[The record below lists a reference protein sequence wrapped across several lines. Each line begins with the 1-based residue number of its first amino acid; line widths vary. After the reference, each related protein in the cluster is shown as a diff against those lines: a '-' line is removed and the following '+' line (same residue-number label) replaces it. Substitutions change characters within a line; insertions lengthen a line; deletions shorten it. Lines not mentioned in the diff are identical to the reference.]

1 MPRMGQAMT
10 EIEKQRPEIRRVDD
24 GREANYGE
32 FVVEPLERGYG
43 ITLGNSLRRV
53 LLSSLPGSA
62 ITTIRIDG
70 VLHEFS
76 VVPGVVEDTT
86 EIIINL
92 KQLAL
97 RMYSDEPHLVQIHK
111 DGPGVVTAQDI
122 LSDPDVEAV
131 RPEQVI
137 AHLDA
142 GGHLSME
149 MTVERGRGYVPADK
163 NKKPDAAIGVI
174 PIDSIFS
181 PVRRVN
187 WRVENT
193 RVGNITD
200 YDRLSLEVTTDGTLS
215 PEEAV
220 SLGGKILADHL
231 RLFVEL
237 SDSALDVEIGVER
250 DEDKRD
256 RLLEMPIEELDLSVR
271 SFNCLKRAGIN
282 TVGELTNKT
291 DEDMMKVRNLGK
303 KSLEEVKEKLA
314 ALGAAL
320 RRGDVAAEGLDT
332 DAEYAGLGFQAVGAG
347 VSKETDGL

>member
-1 MPRMGQAMT
+1 MGQAMT
-10 EIEKQRPEIRRVDD
+10 DIEKQKPEIRRTDA
-24 GREANYGE
+24 GHLPHYGQ

-62 ITTIRIDG
+62 VTSVRIEG

-86 EIIINL
+86 DIIINL

-97 RMYSDEPHLVQIHK
+97 KLYGDEARIVRIDK
-111 DGPGVVTAQDI
+111 AGPGIVTAGDI
-122 LSDPDVEAV
+122 ISDADVEIV
-131 RPEQVI
+131 DPTQVL

-142 GGHLSME
+142 GARLVME

-163 NKKPDAAIGVI
+163 NKQPDAALGVV
-174 PIDSIFS
+174 PVDSLFS

-193 RVGNITD
+193 RVGHITD
-200 YDRLSLEVTTDGTLS
+200 YDRLTLEVTTDGTLK

-220 SLGGKILADHL
+220 SLGAKIMADHL
-231 RLFVEL
+231 HLFVEL
-237 SDSALDVEIGVER
+237 SDTAQEVEIGVER
-250 DEDKRD
+250 EEDKRD

-303 KSLEEVKEKLA
+303 KSLEEVKEKLD
-314 ALGAAL
+314 ALGLHL
-320 RRGDVAAEGLDT
+320 RPSED
-332 DAEYAGLGFQAVGAG
+332 
-347 VSKETDGL
+347 

>member
-1 MPRMGQAMT
+1 MT
-10 EIEKQRPEIRRVDD
+10 DIEKQKPEIRRIDNGSLPD
-24 GREANYGE
+24 YGQ

-62 ITTIRIDG
+62 VTSVRIDG

-86 EIIINL
+86 DIIINL

-97 RMYSDEPHLVQIHK
+97 KLYGEEPRTVRIEK
-111 DGPGVVTAQDI
+111 EGAGIVTAADVI
-122 LSDPDVEAV
+122 ADADVEV
-131 RPEQVI
+131 VNPDYVL
-137 AHLDA
+137 AHLDT
-142 GGHLSME
+142 GGRLVME

-163 NKKPDAAIGVI
+163 NKRADAPLGVI
-174 PIDSIFS
+174 PVDSLFS

-193 RVGNITD
+193 RVGHITD
-200 YDRLSLEVTTDGTLS
+200 YDRLMLEVNTDGTIT

-220 SLGGKILADHL
+220 SMGAKILADHL
-231 RLFVEL
+231 RLFVDL
-237 SDSALDVEIGVER
+237 SDNVQDIEIGVER
-250 DEDKRD
+250 EEDKRD

-282 TVGELTNKT
+282 NVGELTNKT

-314 ALGAAL
+314 ALGLGL
-320 RRGDVAAEGLDT
+320 RPSED
-332 DAEYAGLGFQAVGAG
+332 
-347 VSKETDGL
+347 

>member
-1 MPRMGQAMT
+1 
-10 EIEKQRPEIRRVDD
+10 
-24 GREANYGE
+24 
-32 FVVEPLERGYG
+32 
-43 ITLGNSLRRV
+43 
-53 LLSSLPGSA
+53 
-62 ITTIRIDG
+62 
-70 VLHEFS
+70 
-76 VVPGVVEDTT
+76 
-86 EIIINL
+86 
-92 KQLAL
+92 
-97 RMYSDEPHLVQIHK
+97 
-111 DGPGVVTAQDI
+111 VTAGDI
-122 LSDPDVEAV
+122 ISDPDVEV
-131 RPEQVI
+131 VKPDQVI
-137 AHLDA
+137 AHLDE
-142 GGHLSME
+142 GGRLNME

-163 NKKPDAAIGVI
+163 NKRPDAAIGVI

-200 YDRLSLEVTTDGTLS
+200 FDRLSLEVTTNGTLS

-231 RLFVEL
+231 RLFVDL
-237 SDSALDVEIGVER
+237 SDSALNVDIGVER
-250 DEDKRD
+250 EEDKRD

-314 ALGAAL
+314 ALGLSL
-320 RRGDVAAEGLDT
+320 RPSED
-332 DAEYAGLGFQAVGAG
+332 
-347 VSKETDGL
+347 

>member
-1 MPRMGQAMT
+1 MT
-10 EIEKQRPEIRRVDD
+10 EIERHKPEIRRVDD
-24 GREANYGE
+24 GSRPNYGE

-62 ITTIRIDG
+62 VTSVRIEG

-86 EIIINL
+86 DIIINIKQMAL
-92 KQLAL
+92 KLYGEDS
-97 RMYSDEPHLVQIHK
+97 RIIRVEK
-111 DGPGVVTAQDI
+111 DGPGVVTAGDI
-122 LSDPDVEAV
+122 IADADVEIV
-131 RPEQVI
+131 DPTHVI
-137 AHLDA
+137 AHLDEGA
-142 GGHLSME
+142 HLAME

-163 NKKPDAAIGVI
+163 NKKPDAALGVI
-174 PIDSIFS
+174 PVDSLFS

-193 RVGNITD
+193 RVGHITD
-200 YDRLSLEVTTDGTLS
+200 YDRLTLEVSTNGTIT

-220 SLGGKILADHL
+220 SMGAKILTDHL
-231 RLFVEL
+231 RLFIDL
-237 SDSALDVEIGVER
+237 SDVADNVEIGVDRE
-250 DEDKRD
+250 EDKRD

-314 ALGAAL
+314 ALGL
-320 RRGDVAAEGLDT
+320 SLKPSED
-332 DAEYAGLGFQAVGAG
+332 
-347 VSKETDGL
+347 